1 MKLFRSIR
9 QALIKERNLKRYLLY
24 ALGEIL
30 LVMIGISLAFQVNN
44 WNDNRIKKEA
54 ETRYYEN
61 IKEQIVD
68 DKALIQSEM
77 KYNNHYM
84 AQFKYANE
92 ILEVNDRSK
101 MDTLGLIAINLTNY
115 SDFDRRG
122 NIYETMVNSGEIQLL
137 RNHKIVNAVRVLEER
152 YNYINRMENIHYDVV
167 LKYVI
172 PSINPVINFSTG
184 KVQKPDHIYTY
195 EFQNMIIQLMEVM
208 KEKNETYNSA
218 LFEIERITA
227 LIDEELE

>member
-172 PSINPVINFSTG
+172 PSLNPVINFSTG